1 MVKRYCNKGYI
12 NDIVSRVYG
21 FIGEKELTLE
31 QISEIY
37 ANQVSLQI
45 NEEDISLACRDFT
58 VWFSGE
64 RISLNE
70 RFALS
75 LVELFGG
82 SQNKTN
88 SELIS
93 FFNSLSL

>member
-1 MVKRYCNKGYI
+1 MVKKYYNKGYI
-12 NDIVSRVYG
+12 NEIVSRVYG
-21 FIGEKELTLE
+21 FVGEKELTLE

-45 NEEDISLACRDFT
+45 NEEDISLPCRDFT
-58 VWFSGE
+58 VWFCGE
-64 RISLNE
+64 RISVKE

-75 LVELFGG
+75 LVELFNG
-82 SQNKTN
+82 SQEKTK

-93 FFNSLSL
+93 FFNTLSL